1 MCVAAYADQK
11 LLDTVYAI
19 ILKKLHANNSDERS
33 AALKLIHNLPPLC
46 RDWMK
51 IKLQRFSQKNKTNPA
66 VRQQAQVVEATEFKL
81 RTNDFKNFCD
91 VLINITTGMRY
102 FFF

>member
-1 MCVAAYADQK
+1 MCAAAYADQK

-19 ILKKLHANNSDERS
+19 ILRKLHANNSDERS
-33 AALKLIHNLPPLC
+33 AALNLIHNLPPLC

-51 IKLQRFSQKNKTNPA
+51 LQRFSEKNNTNP
-66 VRQQAQVVEATEFKL
+66 VRQQVVEAAEFKL

-91 VLINITTGMRY
+91 VLINITTGMR
-102 FFF
+102 